1 MVVRRRIPGQL
12 RNFQPAILSNPG
24 LILPSI
30 GPDRAFRKVTV
41 YKLANLTLRD
51 VLLQSTASYAER
63 PALGTVDGT
72 TIVHYKDLGP
82 LAAVFAG
89 RLAAA
94 GLKKGDRVVIL
105 SENRPEWGIAYF
117 GASAAGYVV
126 VPILTDFN
134 PDQIANIIAHSEARA
149 IVVSGKMA
157 PKVGVYKGPTIAIE
171 SLASPE
177 ARSAAAGASPSA
189 AFPPVPEDSL
199 AAILYTSGTT
209 GNSKGVMLSHKN
221 LVSNVIATRSIIR
234 MHRIDKLLSILPLA
248 HTYEC
253 TLGLING
260 VTQGSSNWY
269 LDKPPVASVLLPA
282 LKKIRPTIMLS
293 VPLIIEKIYR
303 ASVLPTLQKMGLYKH
318 EALRPLLHRL
328 AGIKLMKTFGG
339 RIRFFGIGGS
349 GVAPDVEAFLLQ
361 AHFPYAIGYGLTETA
376 PLLAG
381 CGPFRTHLRS
391 TGPALKG
398 VELRI
403 ADPKPDTGEGEIQA
417 RGPNVMKGYYKDPEK
432 TKEVFTED
440 GWFRTGDLGIF
451 DGKGRLYIRGRLKT
465 MILGSSGE
473 NIYPEEIEAMINK
486 SAYVAESL
494 VVSEGTGLTALVQL
508 KQEVIDDLKA
518 RTKDSVEDF
527 ERASEEM
534 LEFVR
539 KEVNSGLAAFS
550 KVSKVVIHHEPFEK
564 TPTQKIKR
572 FLYTLTGHKTEGTDG
587 K

>member
-1 MVVRRRIPGQL
+1 M
-12 RNFQPAILSNPG
+12 
-24 LILPSI
+24 
-30 GPDRAFRKVTV
+30 
-41 YKLANLTLRD
+41 YKLASLTLRD
-51 VLLQSTASYAER
+51 VLVQSTASYAER
-63 PALGTVDGT
+63 PALGTVDGST
-72 TIVHYKDLGP
+72 VVHYKDLGP
-82 LAAVFAG
+82 LAAVLVKSLLSQG
-89 RLAAA
+89 LA
-94 GLKKGDRVVIL
+94 KGDRVVLL
-105 SENRPEWGIAYF
+105 SENRPEWGVAYL
-117 GASAAGYVV
+117 GITAAGLVV

-134 PDQIANIIAHSEARA
+134 PEQITNIVKHSEARVV
-149 IVVSGKMA
+149 VVSERLRAKLGDYSGA
-157 PKVGVYKGPTIAIE
+157 TIAVE
-171 SLASPE
+171 SLASAE
-177 ARSAAAGASPSA
+177 NRAAAVSIDTRAS
-189 AFPPVPEDSL
+189 FPPVAEDSL

-221 LVSNVIATRSIIR
+221 LISNVIATRSIIR
-234 MHRIDKLLSILPLA
+234 MHRLDRLLSILPLA

-253 TLGLING
+253 TLGFLNG

-282 LKKIRPTIMLS
+282 LKKIKPTIMLS

-303 ASVLPTLQKMGLYKH
+303 ASVLPKLQKMGAYQK
-318 EALRPLLHRL
+318 ESLRPILHRV
-328 AGIKLMKTFGG
+328 AGLKLKKTFGG
-339 RIRFFGIGGS
+339 HLRFFGIGGS
-349 GVAPDVEAFLLQ
+349 SVAPDVEAFLLQ

-381 CGPFRTHLRS
+381 SPPFSTVLRS

-417 RGPNVMKGYYKDPEK
+417 RGPNVMQGYYKDPAK
-432 TKEVFTED
+432 TAEVFTKD

-451 DGKGRLYIRGRLKT
+451 DAKSRLFIRGRLKT
-465 MILGSSGE
+465 MILGASGE
-473 NIYPEEIEAMINK
+473 NIYPEEIEALINK

-494 VVSEGTGLTALVQL
+494 VLSEGSGLTAMVQL

-518 RTKDSVEDF
+518 KAKDSIEDF
-527 ERASEEM
+527 ERASEEV

-539 KEVNSGLAAFS
+539 KEVNQGLAAFS
-550 KVSKVVIHHEPFEK
+550 KVSKVILHHEPFEK

-572 FLYTLTGHKTEGTDG
+572 FLYSLTSHKHEVSDKPEGVDP